1 MPVHTTQLRV
11 RYAETDAQGIV
22 HHSCYPIW
30 FEEGRSAFLRQLE
43 LPYSQWEAQGV
54 LVVVAELHLRFLLPA
69 RYEDVLQIETR
80 LVRLKRRL
88 LEFSYRILHADGRV
102 LAEGNSRH
110 LLMDRAGR
118 TIALPEDLLLNL
130 QQRLQQHTG
139 GMS

>member
-1 MPVHTTQLRV
+1 MPKPTPRALFITVATLSG
-11 RYAETDAQGIV
+11 Y
-22 HHSCYPIW
+22 
-30 FEEGRSAFLRQLE
+30 EEGRSAFLRQLE

-130 QQRLQQHTG
+130 QQRLQQHAG
-139 GMS
+139 GMP